1 MRVCK
6 FVLALGAVALL
17 STPILA
23 QGRGGGRGGIGQL
36 AQNKSVQEELKVK
49 DDTATKIKEAVDK
62 VREDNKD
69 DIAKLRDRNTP
80 QEDRT
85 AINKKVNEAYTKSL
99 KDILSSDQMKRLE
112 QINHQQ
118 QGIRVFQNEEVQ
130 SALKLTDDQKG
141 KLKTIGED
149 MQKEMTGLRPA
160 GGGRPDAETLT
171 KMDTLRKETMTKA
184 KDTLTADQKKTL
196 DELLGKPFTVKPDP
210 RANGNGTRP
219 RKPRTDF

>member
-49 DDTATKIKEAVDK
+49 EDTATKIKEAVDK
-62 VREDNKD
+62 VREENKD
-69 DIAKLRDRNTP
+69 DLAKLRDRNTP
-80 QEDRT
+80 QEER
-85 AINKKVNEAYTKSL
+85 AVISKKVNEAYTKSL

-118 QGIRVFQNEEVQ
+118 QGVRLFANEEVQ
-130 SALKLTDDQKG
+130 KALKLTDEQKD

-149 MQKEMTGLRPA
+149 
-160 GGGRPDAETLT
+160 
-171 KMDTLRKETMTKA
+171 LRKETADLRPGQNPDDRTKMATARKEAMTKA
-184 KDTLTADQKKTL
+184 KDALTPEQKKTL
-196 DELLGKPFTVKPDP
+196 DELLGKPFEVKFEP
-210 RANGNGTRP
+210 RTGGNGNRQ
-219 RKPRTDF
+219 RRQRTDF